1 MGEPDSW
8 RGKSSS
14 VLRSRRSAIWY
25 GSSGSVTGTGP
36 NLYLVLNTRTRDLTA
51 ETWDLR
57 MKSRSPVS
65 L

>member
-8 RGKSSS
+8 QRGIIFGSQ
-14 VLRSRRSAIWY
+14 VSAIGY
-25 GSSGSVTGTGP
+25 GSSGSGTGTGP

-57 MKSRSPVS
+57 MKPRSPVS